1 MKAINTVKGELMSE
15 DENTEMYNRWIRSLK
30 EVHDDDRI
38 DKKRMGE
45 LDRGMGQ
52 LIVKLYGVVLDW
64 QDEED
69 GGKDGLGCYDDI

>member
-1 MKAINTVKGELMSE
+1 MKAINIGKGELMSE

-45 LDRGMGQ
+45 LDRGMDQ
-52 LIVKLYGVVLDW
+52 LIDKLYGVVLDEW
-64 QDEED
+64 GEE
-69 GGKDGLGCYDDI
+69 GRGKDGLE